1 MNSCLYDCTVMHH
14 RLEPKQHRFV
24 YRVFMFYLDL
34 DELDMLTSKFRL
46 LSRNRFNIFSFRDR
60 DHLQLAGS
68 SVKENI
74 LAYLSSKGVDGSEF
88 RIGLLTNLATFG
100 YVFNPVS
107 FYFCFDRSNNP
118 VCAVT
123 EVGNTF
129 GELKPYF
136 FNDEQF
142 ENNTF
147 SKKTT
152 KYFYVSPF
160 IDMDTEFD
168 FQLAVP
174 GSELNIKIDDFQH
187 GRKFFISTLTGKR
200 NAISDAALIR
210 YFLRF
215 PFITL
220 QIITLI
226 HWQALKLFLK
236 KLNYHKKNDHLELQ
250 REVYH
255 GRHA

>member
-1 MNSCLYDCTVMHH
+1 MNSCLYDCAVMHH
-14 RLEPKQHRFV
+14 RLEPKQHRFA
-24 YRVFMFYLDL
+24 YRVFMFYIDL
-34 DELDMLTSKFRL
+34 DEIDGLCRQFRL
-46 LSRNRFNIFSFRDR
+46 LSRNRFNMFSFRDR
-60 DHLQLAGS
+60 DHLQLSGVT
-68 SVKENI
+68 VKDNI
-74 LAYLSSKGVDGSEF
+74 LAYLSSKGVDGSEL
-88 RIGLLTNLATFG
+88 RISLLTNLAAFG
-100 YVFNPVS
+100 YTFNPVS
-107 FYFCFDRSNNP
+107 FYFCFDKNNRP
-118 VCAVT
+118 VYAIA

-136 FNDEQF
+136 FSGEQLEND
-142 ENNTF
+142 TF
-147 SKKTT
+147 VKRTT

-168 FQLAVP
+168 FQLGVP
-174 GSELNIKIDDFQH
+174 SETLNIKINDFQD
-187 GRKFFISTLTGKR
+187 GKKFFISTLTGKR
-200 NAISDAALIR
+200 QALSDAALVR

-236 KLNYHKKNDHLELQ
+236 KLNYHKKNDYLELQ

>member
-1 MNSCLYDCTVMHH
+1 MHH

-118 VCAVT
+118 VCAVA

-136 FNDEQF
+136 FNYEQF

-147 SKKTT
+147 SKKNDKT
-152 KYFYVSPF
+152 
-160 IDMDTEFD
+160 
-168 FQLAVP
+168 
-174 GSELNIKIDDFQH
+174 
-187 GRKFFISTLTGKR
+187 
-200 NAISDAALIR
+200 
-210 YFLRF
+210 FLRLTF
-215 PFITL
+215 YRHGYRI
-220 QIITLI
+220 
-226 HWQALKLFLK
+226 LFSIGCTG
-236 KLNYHKKNDHLELQ
+236 NGIEY
-250 REVYH
+250 
-255 GRHA
+255 